1 MTGGAPDAA
10 AVIRLLDL
18 QPHPAEGG
26 YFIETY
32 RADETLSAAA
42 LPGRYG
48 GQRAHGTAIY
58 YLLKDD
64 NVSAMHRLASDE
76 VFHFY
81 LGDAVEMLHLYADGH
96 AASVVLGRDLDAG
109 ERPQAVVPRG
119 IWQGARLRPGGRF
132 ALMGTTVAPG
142 FDFADFELGERGAL
156 TAAYPAHAEMI
167 AALTPAEA
175 PL

>member
-1 MTGGAPDAA
+1 MGALDAA

-26 YFIETY
+26 YFAETY
-32 RADETLSAAA
+32 RADETLPAAV

-48 GQRAHGTAIY
+48 GARAAGTAIY
-58 YLLKDD
+58 YLLTAD

-81 LGDAVEMLHLYADGH
+81 LGDAVEMLHLFADGN
-96 AASVVLGRDLDAG
+96 AATVILGADLEAG

-119 IWQGARLRPGGRF
+119 TWQGARLRPGGRF

-142 FDFADFELGERGAL
+142 FDFADFELGGRTAL
-156 TAAYPAHAEMI
+156 TGAYPAHAGMI
-167 AALTPAEA
+167 AALTPAGA
-175 PL
+175 PS

>member
-1 MTGGAPDAA
+1 MVGGAPDAA

-26 YFIETY
+26 FFVETF
-32 RADETLSAAA
+32 RSDETLPATA

-48 GQRAHGTAIY
+48 GPRAHGTAIY

-81 LGDAVEMLHLYADGH
+81 LGDAVEMLHLFADGN
-96 AASVVLGRDLDAG
+96 AATVVLGADLEAG
-109 ERPQAVVPRG
+109 ERPQVVVPRG
-119 IWQGARLRPGGRF
+119 TWQGARLRPGGRF

-142 FDFADFELGERGAL
+142 FDFADFELGGRDAL
-156 TAAYPAHAEMI
+156 TAAYPTQSEMI
-167 AALTPAEA
+167 AALTPAAA
-175 PL
+175 PS